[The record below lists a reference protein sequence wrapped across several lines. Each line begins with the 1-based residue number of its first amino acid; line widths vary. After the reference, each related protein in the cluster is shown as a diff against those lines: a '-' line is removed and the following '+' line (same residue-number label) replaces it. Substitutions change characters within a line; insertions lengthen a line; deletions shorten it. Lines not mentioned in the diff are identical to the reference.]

1 MKKRCVSFGNLDAV
15 PNLLNVILE
24 LLFLPI
30 LPEPR
35 VSSIAPE
42 RKTEIARDKNLL

>member
-1 MKKRCVSFGNLDAV
+1 MKKLFVSFGNLDAV
-15 PNLLNVILE
+15 PNPLNIILE
-24 LLFLPI
+24 LLFLI
-30 LPEPR
+30 FLFVPR